1 MRRLIPHALFMLLV
15 SGTVASAQTAEML
28 RVEGRSARLN
38 GQLDHAMVTLQK
50 ATQLEP
56 ANSDIHV
63 EMGIV
68 LTGLRRYD
76 EAAAHFRRALELT
89 PNYTDARLGLA
100 RLDYFQDRFPEARAV
115 AIQVAAEQPGSDARP
130 LVEEIDKAI
139 ALKRAE
145 EIVAAER
152 AEEAQRVA
160 AAAQAENERKQAAA
174 EQEASRR
181 KAAAA
186 EAEQSRKMA
195 RAAPA
200 PVPAAPAPAA
210 RKTRSAPTR
219 IDLAAAYD
227 ITPPPSAPTPTRWR
241 IDLDGSRSNLSGD
254 LPKWTE
260 AAGRVAYEVNPNTT
274 VSGGLHVAERYDLED
289 AHVDVRLDRRLSP
302 SATFYLQTG
311 VTPAADFLPEWTAGA
326 GGTLRV
332 AKDSGLFAATVLTLD
347 TRISDYTTGTTQTIA
362 PGFEQ
367 YFLDGRIWLTMRW
380 IHLIDADG
388 GHHNGYLARGD
399 VMVNDSLRLFVGY
412 ANAPETDLG
421 LTFDTESIFGG
432 LVYAVND
439 RTDFKISI
447 AHEERE
453 DLFDLNSISTGFTY
467 RF

>member
-1 MRRLIPHALFMLLV
+1 M
-15 SGTVASAQTAEML
+15 VA
-28 RVEGRSARLN
+28 
-38 GQLDHAMVTLQK
+38 LQK
-50 ATQLEP
+50 ATQLDP

-115 AIQVAAEQPGSDARP
+115 AIQIAAEQPGSDARP

-139 ALKRAE
+139 AMKRAE
-145 EIVAAER
+145 EIAAAER
-152 AEEAQRVA
+152 AEESQRVA
-160 AAAQAENERKQAAA
+160 AAAQAEDARKQAAA
-174 EQEASRR
+174 EQEALRR

-186 EAEQSRKMA
+186 QAEESRKMA
-195 RAAPA
+195 KASPA
-200 PVPAAPAPAA
+200 PTPAPAA
-210 RKTRSAPTR
+210 RKAKSPTTR

-227 ITPPPSAPTPTRWR
+227 ITPPPPAPTPTRWR
-241 IDLDGSRSNLSGD
+241 IDLDGSHSNLSDD
-254 LPKWTE
+254 LPKWNE
-260 AAGRVAYEVNPNTT
+260 AAGRVAYEVNPSTT

-302 SATFYLQTG
+302 SATFYLQAG
-311 VTPAADFLPEWTAGA
+311 VTPAADFLPEWTIGA
-326 GGTLRV
+326 GGSLRI
-332 AKDSGLFAATVLTLD
+332 AKDSGMFAATVLTLD

-380 IHLIDADG
+380 IHLIDPDG

-399 VMVNDSLRLFVGY
+399 VMVNDWLRLFVGY

-421 LTFDTESIFGG
+421 LTFDTESVFGG

-439 RTDFKISI
+439 RTDFKINI